1 MTGEV
6 SPAGPPGSSGVP
18 AGPVG
23 RGELRASHTD
33 RDAVVELL
41 RDAAGDGRLTA
52 EELDE
57 RLELALTARTYSELA
72 ALTADLPAAPGAGPL
87 AAPGAPPEPREL
99 IRLKVTSGNA
109 HREGRWVVPQRME
122 CIVTSGNIKLDFT
135 DAVLTGRTLR
145 IDAEV
150 RSGNLTIVTKPGI
163 VVDAD
168 DVTIGSGNVKVRAP
182 WGTTPPE
189 LLRIELAGRVR
200 SGNITAR
207 PPRRTFWQ
215 WLTRAPRPYAA
226 ISAPR

>member
-6 SPAGPPGSSGVP
+6 SPAGPAGSSGVP

-41 RDAAGDGRLTA
+41 RVAAGDGRLTA

-72 ALTADLPAAPGAGPL
+72 ALTADLPAAPGAGPIGV
-87 AAPGAPPEPREL
+87 PGAAPEPREL
-99 IRLKVTSGNA
+99 IRMKVTSGNA

-122 CIVTSGNIKLDFT
+122 CNVTSGNIKLDFT
-135 DAVLTGRTLR
+135 NAVLTGRTLR

-150 RSGNLTIVTKPGI
+150 RSGNL
-163 VVDAD
+163 
-168 DVTIGSGNVKVRAP
+168 
-182 WGTTPPE
+182 
-189 LLRIELAGRVR
+189 
-200 SGNITAR
+200 
-207 PPRRTFWQ
+207 
-215 WLTRAPRPYAA
+215 
-226 ISAPR
+226 